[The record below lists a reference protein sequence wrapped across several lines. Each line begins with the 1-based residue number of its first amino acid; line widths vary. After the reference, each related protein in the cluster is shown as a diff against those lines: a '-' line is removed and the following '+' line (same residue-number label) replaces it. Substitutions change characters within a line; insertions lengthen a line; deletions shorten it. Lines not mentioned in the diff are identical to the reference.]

1 MKKDKLL
8 EEFKQMQVSDP
19 QEIIGGLNKLVPY
32 DTHYTSVRSTC
43 NSSGVVVSTDRIDD
57 VDTDYW
63 EDVQPPIGVIV
74 NPSDTLR

>member
-8 EEFKQMQVSDP
+8 EEFKEMQVSDP

-43 NSSGVVVSTDRIDD
+43 SSSGVVVSPDRIDD

-63 EDVQPPIGVIV
+63 EDGQPPIGVIV